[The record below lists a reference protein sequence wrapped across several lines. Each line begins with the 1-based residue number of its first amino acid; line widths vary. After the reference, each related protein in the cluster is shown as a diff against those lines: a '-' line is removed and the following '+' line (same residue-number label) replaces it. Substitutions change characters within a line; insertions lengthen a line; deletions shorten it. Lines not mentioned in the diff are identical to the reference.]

1 MICGEVCTEKLKKI
15 VYVGSGP
22 ILYFCFTM
30 AAYAVYKH
38 YTNYKSPNHQEKI
51 IGFFII
57 LIIFFF
63 LCYFILFLYRF
74 VVSFM
79 SLYFQYFFTINFLLS
94 DLSLLFRYWN
104 YELIGFF
111 AASIYPL

>member
-1 MICGEVCTEKLKKI
+1 MICEEACVEKLKKI

-51 IGFFII
+51 IGNLNKFHNFSLKRL
-57 LIIFFF
+57 LIVIS
-63 LCYFILFLYRF
+63 LSCF
-74 VVSFM
+74 V
-79 SLYFQYFFTINFLLS
+79 IAG
-94 DLSLLFRYWN
+94 LSLLGS
-104 YELIGFF
+104 LV
-111 AASIYPL
+111 PV